1 MKRSLLW
8 KSLQM
13 LARIGTSTWIDLKV
27 HRKHHV
33 PRTGGV
39 LLVANHQSFL
49 DPVLIAVQLDRPVS
63 FLAKSELFENRYLK
77 WLITNLHAFPVRQG
91 KGDVRAIKETVE
103 RLQEGHVLNVYPE
116 GHRTEDGELGVVQP
130 GIALMIRKAGVPI
143 VPVAIIGS
151 FNSWPRSVKLPRAGH
166 VRVLY
171 GPPIDVSGLK
181 ASEVVTLIH
190 QTLAALLEELYV
202 MHPEVARGK
211 KA

>member
-49 DPVLIAVQLDRPVS
+49 DPVLVAVRLDRPVS

-151 FNSWPRSVKLPRAGH
+151 FNSWPRSAKLPRAGH

>member
-49 DPVLIAVQLDRPVS
+49 DPVLVAVQLDRPVS

-151 FNSWPRSVKLPRAGH
+151 FNSWPRSAKLPRAGH